1 MFISILVIVYCVV
14 VLAVAY
20 ALKKYQRTILWS
32 AGLLLFIVTM
42 LLFGLGIMHPKNLYG
57 IWEGCFPLICSGVIL
72 YVAESKHQ
80 LQCLPVAS

>member
-1 MFISILVIVYCVV
+1 MKEQNQIKRIGPDKGGHWEVVEELGMFISILVIVYCVV

-42 LLFGLGIMHPKNLYG
+42 LIPKSFR
-57 IWEGCFPLICSGVIL
+57 C
-72 YVAESKHQ
+72 
-80 LQCLPVAS
+80 